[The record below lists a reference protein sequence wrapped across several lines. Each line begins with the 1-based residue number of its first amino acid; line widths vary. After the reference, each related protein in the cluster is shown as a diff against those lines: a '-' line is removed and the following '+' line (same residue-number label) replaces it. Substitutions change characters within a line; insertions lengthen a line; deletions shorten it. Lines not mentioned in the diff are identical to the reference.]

1 MLHYLKLFPAS
12 MMIFFLLDMM
22 WIGVIAKTMYI
33 QSYTP
38 WLRLENNQLTP
49 IWWAILIV
57 YFLFA
62 FAALTFVLPLSK
74 GQLPQNF
81 FYGAAMGLVIYGVYD
96 FTCLAIFKD
105 WPVKMAFVDWGWGIF
120 LFGFSSTLTAYL
132 ARFI

>member
-12 MMIFFLLDMM
+12 MMIFFMLDMI
-22 WIGVIAKTMYI
+22 WIGVVAKTMYI
-33 QSYTP
+33 QNYIP

-49 IWWAILIV
+49 IWWAIFIV

-62 FAALTFVLPLSK
+62 FATLTFVLPLSK
-74 GQLPQNF
+74 AQLSQTF

-120 LFGFSSTLTAYL
+120 LCGFSSTLTAYL